1 VDGIVSANLKSQ
13 TPLPQ
18 IAMNLEQEFLPI
30 ARFSLGRNAVEYGKR
45 NCQDF
50 KHLNSAE
57 IKVFF
62 GSSRVAAGAPA
73 SLFPSGIA
81 GEIDDSCRFRL
92 PVKALL
98 CRRFKKGLRHG
109 DYPKL
114 PVLRETESNSGQTP
128 R

>member
-1 VDGIVSANLKSQ
+1 MI
-13 TPLPQ
+13 
-18 IAMNLEQEFLPI
+18 LEHEFTPI
-30 ARFSLGRNAVEYGKR
+30 APLSLGRTAVEYGKR

-57 IKVFF
+57 IKVFLGF
-62 GSSRVAAGAPA
+62 SRVAAETPT

-81 GEIDDSCRFRL
+81 EEIDDSCRFRL
-92 PVKALL
+92 LVKALL
-98 CRRFKKGLRHG
+98 CREFKKGLRHG